1 MVVAGSSGACVRDVQ
16 PSNMLLQQLIASF
29 IDGRVGDFVKD
40 EQITIKVDQPKFKN
54 YLKNNGFELIVEER
68 KTHVKGLK
76 KIE

>member
-1 MVVAGSSGACVRDVQ
+1 MSSDYYERFLSENYERN
-16 PSNMLLQQLIASF
+16 SNENVLLKVMFADF
-29 IDGRVGDFVKD
+29 KDFVKD

>member
-1 MVVAGSSGACVRDVQ
+1 MSSDYYERFLSENYERN
-16 PSNMLLQQLIASF
+16 SNENVLLKAMF
-29 IDGRVGDFVKD
+29 ADFKDFVKD

-68 KTHVKGLK
+68 KTYVKGLK